1 MIAKITHGRSASRAL
16 AYDHGPGRADEHRN
30 PHRVAGNIA
39 GRDWRVRAHTMQRFI
54 SAHQNTRQDRQQNV
68 KARDDHNQNR
78 PGRQGGQGK
87 GERGVYRIALA
98 NPSTDRVLSDQEW
111 RQIADKF
118 VERFSGRD
126 GAQMG
131 PWEATRHDAHHIHLT
146 ISKYGYDGHRM
157 SESHDYRRV
166 AQICRDLEREHGLTN
181 AAQRSGRGSGRVRAD
196 REASG
201 RGEPPK
207 DRDWLRQTVSGV
219 LRDGGGMN
227 ELRAAGVE
235 IKLNQASTGRV
246 SGISYARIP
255 EEARAPTE
263 QQGQDRHGDHGVQR
277 DGDTQIWF
285 KGSQLGKAYSWNQVR
300 QHLEHGPDQTPEH
313 GPEHQYR
320 QEPDHVQDRE
330 PPRQPVQ
337 GQSDNTRSSD
347 TSRQDDRG
355 DERQDNA
362 GPPAGRAESAR
373 AEAGRG
379 EQAGGRQDDRGGGG
393 PGGGPDA
400 GGDSSGPGQQIRDP
414 GGPFMPPGEIGPP
427 PMTRKDRKAAA
438 LEQARAR
445 QAERQRHREQSRDD
459 QGRDR

>member
-54 SAHQNTRQDRQQNV
+54 SAHQNTRHDRQQNTKTRNV
-68 KARDDHNQNR
+68 ASREDQR
-78 PGRQGGQGK
+78 RSGRNDRAAGK

-98 NPSTDRVLSDQEW
+98 NPKTDRVLSDQEW

-166 AQICRDLEREHGLTN
+166 AQICRELEAEHGLTN
-181 AAQRSGRGSGRVRAD
+181 AAARGGRGSGRVRAD
-196 REASG
+196 KEHAARAAG

-219 LRDGGGMN
+219 LRDGGGIDD
-227 ELRAAGVE
+227 LRAAGVE
-235 IKLNQASTGRV
+235 VKLNRASTGRV

-255 EEARAPTE
+255 EEARAPNE

-300 QHLEHGPDQTPEH
+300 QHLEHERTDHQVENPSQDQ
-313 GPEHQYR
+313 
-320 QEPDHVQDRE
+320 
-330 PPRQPVQ
+330 PPRQQ
-337 GQSDNTRSSD
+337 ARADEHT
-347 TSRQDDRG
+347 DD
-355 DERQDNA
+355 
-362 GPPAGRAESAR
+362 GRATGRDESGRDDTAR
-373 AEAGRG
+373 GGPAS
-379 EQAGGRQDDRGGGG
+379 GRQDD
-393 PGGGPDA
+393 PGGGTDSA
-400 GGDSSGPGQQIRDP
+400 GGGDGGAGQQIRDP

-445 QAERQRHREQSRDD
+445 QAERQRQREQERGE